1 MHDLIVWIQDVAI
14 PKMGWFGMFLVAVA
28 DSSFVSLPE
37 VSDLLIVTGAAK
49 EPGIAW
55 EFVLATAMGS
65 VIGCLLLYEV
75 GRRGGEKLATR
86 FVSPQKLLKAEML
99 LARYGAFAIAIPAL
113 SPPPMPF
120 KGFVLAAGIFAM
132 PRAQF
137 AATVFFA
144 RGLRYVVWAILGA
157 TYGDE
162 AIGWVKNLDVWV
174 KNNLPLVLLF
184 IAVFVV
190 GFVAWWRS
198 HHHELPEPEAPE
210 AGSGGPV
217 GPEARP

>member
-1 MHDLIVWIQDVAI
+1 MHDIIIWIQDVAV
-14 PKMGWFGMFLVAVA
+14 PKLGWFGMFLVALA

-55 EFVLATAMGS
+55 EFVLATALGS
-65 VIGCLLLYEV
+65 VSGCLLLYEV

-86 FVSPQKLLKAEML
+86 FVSAPKLLTAERML
-99 LARYGAFAIAIPAL
+99 AKYGPFAIAIPAL

-132 PRAQF
+132 PRMRF

-144 RGLRYVVWAILGA
+144 RGLRYVIWAFLGA
-157 TYGDE
+157 EFGDE
-162 AIGWVKNLDVWV
+162 AIGWVKNLDTWMANHVFIV
-174 KNNLPLVLLF
+174 VIVLALF
-184 IAVFVV
+184 VLAFVL
-190 GFVAWWRS
+190 WWRA
-198 HHHELPEPEAPE
+198 HHVPEAE
-210 AGSGGPV
+210 APPQSS
-217 GPEARP
+217 

>member
-1 MHDLIVWIQDVAI
+1 MHDLILWIQDVAV
-14 PKMGWFGMFLVAVA
+14 PRLGWFGMFLVAVA

-37 VSDLLIVTGAAK
+37 VSDLLIVTGAAR

-55 EFVLATAMGS
+55 EFVLATALGS
-65 VIGCLLLYEV
+65 VVGCLLLYEV

-86 FVSPQKLLKAEML
+86 FVSPQKLIRAETL

-132 PRAQF
+132 PRWSF

-144 RGLRYVVWAILGA
+144 RGLRYVIWAVLGA
-157 TYGDE
+157 EYGEE

-174 KNNLPLVLLF
+174 QNHLLLVAALLLLF
-184 IAVFVV
+184 VL
-190 GFVAWWRS
+190 GFVWWWRS
-198 HHHELPEPEAPE
+198 HHVPHPEP
-210 AGSGGPV
+210 GP
-217 GPEARP
+217 PA

>member
-1 MHDLIVWIQDVAI
+1 
-14 PKMGWFGMFLVAVA
+14 MFLVAVA

-55 EFVLATAMGS
+55 EFVLATALGS
-65 VIGCLLLYEV
+65 VVGCLLLYEV
-75 GRRGGEKLATR
+75 GRRGGEKLAIR
-86 FVSPQKLLKAEML
+86 FVSRQKLLKAESL
-99 LARYGAFAIAIPAL
+99 LAKYGAFAIAIPAL

-132 PRAQF
+132 PRASF

-144 RGLRYVVWAILGA
+144 RGLRYVVWALLGA
-157 TYGDE
+157 HYGEE

-174 KNNLPLVLLF
+174 VNNLPLVV
-184 IAVFVV
+184 VFV
-190 GFVAWWRS
+190 GLFVIAFALWWRS
-198 HHHELPEPEAPE
+198 HHVPPLED
-210 AGSGGPV
+210 GSSNP
-217 GPEARP
+217 

>member
-1 MHDLIVWIQDVAI
+1 MHDLIVWIQDVAV
-14 PKMGWFGMFLVAVA
+14 PRLGWFGMFLVAVA

-37 VSDLLIVTGAAK
+37 VSDLLIVTAAAK

-55 EFVLATAMGS
+55 EFVLATALGS
-65 VIGCLLLYEV
+65 VVGCVLLYEV

-86 FVSPQKLLKAEML
+86 FVSSRKLLKAEML
-99 LARYGAFAIAIPAL
+99 LARYGALAIAIPAL

-137 AATVFFA
+137 MATVFFA
-144 RGLRYVVWAILGA
+144 RGLRYVVWALLGA

-162 AIGWVKNLDVWV
+162 AIAWVKNLDTWV
-174 KNNLPLVLLF
+174 ANHALLVAGLLGSF
-184 IAVFVV
+184 ALAFVL
-190 GFVAWWRS
+190 WWRS
-198 HHHELPEPEAPE
+198 HHDPPHEV
-210 AGSGGPV
+210 S
-217 GPEARP
+217 

>member
-1 MHDLIVWIQDVAI
+1 
-14 PKMGWFGMFLVAVA
+14 MFLVAVA

-37 VSDLLIVTGAAK
+37 VSDLLIVTAAAK

-55 EFVLATAMGS
+55 EFVLATALGS
-65 VIGCLLLYEV
+65 VVGCVLLYEV

-86 FVSPQKLLKAEML
+86 FVSPRKLLKAEML
-99 LARYGAFAIAIPAL
+99 LARYGALAIAIPAL

-137 AATVFFA
+137 MATVFFA
-144 RGLRYVVWAILGA
+144 RGLRYVVWALLGA

-162 AIGWVKNLDVWV
+162 AIAWVKDLDTWVENNVWV
-174 KNNLPLVLLF
+174 VVALLGSFALAFVL
-184 IAVFVV
+184 
-190 GFVAWWRS
+190 WWRS
-198 HHHELPEPEAPE
+198 HHDPPHEVL
-210 AGSGGPV
+210 
-217 GPEARP
+217 

>member
-1 MHDLIVWIQDVAI
+1 LHDIIIWIQDVAV
-14 PKMGWFGMFLVAVA
+14 PKLGWFGMFLVALA

-55 EFVLATAMGS
+55 EFVLATALGS
-65 VIGCLLLYEV
+65 VSGCLLLYEV

-86 FVSPQKLLKAEML
+86 FVSAPKLLTAERML
-99 LARYGAFAIAIPAL
+99 AKYGPFAIAIPAL

-132 PRAQF
+132 PRMRF

-144 RGLRYVVWAILGA
+144 RGLRYVIWAFLGA
-157 TYGDE
+157 EFGDE
-162 AIGWVKNLDVWV
+162 AIGWVKNLDTWMANHVFIV
-174 KNNLPLVLLF
+174 VIVLALF
-184 IAVFVV
+184 VLAFVL
-190 GFVAWWRS
+190 WWRA
-198 HHHELPEPEAPE
+198 HHVPEAE
-210 AGSGGPV
+210 APPQSS
-217 GPEARP
+217 

>member
-1 MHDLIVWIQDVAI
+1 MHDLIVWIQDVAV
-14 PKMGWFGMFLVAVA
+14 PRLGWFGMFLVAVA

-55 EFVLATAMGS
+55 EFVLATALGS
-65 VIGCLLLYEV
+65 VVGCVLLYEV
-75 GRRGGEKLATR
+75 GRRGGEKLAIR
-86 FVSPQKLLKAEML
+86 FVSSRKLLKAEML
-99 LARYGAFAIAIPAL
+99 LARYGALAIAIPAL

-137 AATVFFA
+137 MATVFFA
-144 RGLRYVVWAILGA
+144 RGLRYVVWALLGA

-162 AIGWVKNLDVWV
+162 AIAWVKNLDTWVANNVWV
-174 KNNLPLVLLF
+174 VVALLGSFALAFVL
-184 IAVFVV
+184 
-190 GFVAWWRS
+190 WWRS
-198 HHHELPEPEAPE
+198 HHDPPHEV
-210 AGSGGPV
+210 S
-217 GPEARP
+217 